1 MTVAGAYLYRRWRF
15 YKLVHMVPEKI
26 SGQVQQTAQ
35 GWSYSKSEG
44 DRTLF
49 TVRAGKAVQ
58 YKQGGH
64 VELHDVTITIYGHD
78 SQRFD
83 QIYGADFE
91 YDPQSGTVMAKGEV
105 QIDLETNPEG
115 LKNPDQTPPKELKN
129 PIHVRTSGLVFNQKT
144 GDAYTPD
151 MVEFQV
157 AEARGSAAGA
167 NYHARAGILNLNS
180 KVNVELQGAT
190 AAVLNATS
198 AALHRDPR
206 QIDFERPR
214 VVRGPQRFDAD
225 QATLFLR
232 ENSTIE
238 RAVATGNVRLYQEGE
253 KGAAASSDRAE
264 LLTGGEHN
272 SVRTVTFSG
281 NVQMDAGARQPVHG
295 NAGKMT
301 LRFAGNNL
309 LSTARAEDNVR
320 IVQHQVAEQSPLGA
334 EKTRPQDVEV
344 NAPVIDFTFGRG
356 GRLRNAVTSG
366 AARLAVAPAGA
377 TAGQG
382 TIVTAGQFNAQ
393 FDERNR
399 LKSARGAP
407 NAKIVNSAPGQP
419 DRVSTSDVLD
429 VSFRPAGGIES
440 VAQQGNVAYQDAA
453 LRATGD
459 QARYVPVDQT
469 LSLTGAPRVV
479 EGGMTTTARAMRINR
494 ATGDALAEGDVKS
507 TYSDLKPQ
515 QGGALLAS
523 SDPIHVT
530 ARSMT
535 THRNPGIA
543 TYSGNAR
550 LWQGPNVI
558 EAPSIEFDR
567 ERRAV
572 IARGSA
578 AQRVSTALVQTS
590 SSGSQTPV
598 TLTSQ
603 RLSYTDSERKA
614 HFEGGVV
621 VKSADA
627 TMTGNQIDAYL
638 QSRGTSPAGSTA
650 SGPGGPS
657 QVERIVADGN
667 ILIVQPQRRAQG
679 NHLVYTAAEEKFVLT
694 GGPPSIFDAEHGKV
708 TGDSLTFYKRD
719 DRVLVEGEAKS
730 PTVTQTRVAR

>member
-15 YKLVHMVPEKI
+15 HKLVHIVPEKI

-144 GDAYTPD
+144 GDAYTPE
-151 MVEFQV
+151 MVDFQV

-167 NYHARAGILNLNS
+167 YYHARAGILNLNS
-180 KVNVELQGAT
+180 RVNVELQGAT

-198 AALHRDPR
+198 AALHREPR

-225 QATLFLR
+225 HANLFLR

-264 LLTGGEHN
+264 LLTGGERN

-320 IVQHQVAEQSPLGA
+320 IVQHQVAEQSALGA
-334 EKTRPQDVEV
+334 ERTKPQDVEV

-377 TAGQG
+377 TPGQG
-382 TIVTAGQFNAQ
+382 TIVTAGQFNTQ

-440 VAQQGNVAYQDAA
+440 VVQQGNVAYQDAA
-453 LRATGD
+453 LRASGD

-469 LSLTGAPRVV
+469 LYLTGSPRVV

-507 TYSDLKPQ
+507 TYSDLKSQ

-572 IARGSA
+572 IARGST

-621 VKSADA
+621 VKSADT

-638 QSRGTSPAGSTA
+638 QSRGTSPAVSKA